1 MDGMPQLA
9 ATMLLRP
16 WWLLALPG
24 LVLLSILA
32 LRRVRGLGAW
42 EKAFDPAL
50 LAAMER
56 FGHVVPGA
64 ARRIF
69 LPVAVA
75 AIAILA
81 LSGPARRIADP
92 DTFRNLDGIVLAI
105 DLSRSI
111 AEGGS
116 LDDAQAAAQMV
127 LQRSGGRPVAMIV
140 YAGEAYVASAF
151 TSDAQALSPVLAVLD
166 GEIVPNAGSRSDR
179 ALDLAASLF
188 SEAGILSGDVV
199 LVTDGDHLTPQAFDA
214 AARLA
219 AANIRVNAFL
229 VEPTERHGD
238 MPPPDR
244 DGLARLVRLGGG
256 SLGRAA
262 DPEPLA
268 DTIGD
273 EAASTLAKG
282 ETAALFFRDYGRYL
296 LIFALFP
303 ALALFRRAT

>member
-24 LVLLSILA
+24 LMLLSILA

-214 AARLA
+214 RLA